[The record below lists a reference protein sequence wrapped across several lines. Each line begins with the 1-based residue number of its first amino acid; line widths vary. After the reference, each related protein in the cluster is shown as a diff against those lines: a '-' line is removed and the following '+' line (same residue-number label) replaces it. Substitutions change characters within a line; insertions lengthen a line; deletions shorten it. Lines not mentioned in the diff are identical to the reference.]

1 MNYIVTEEQLRK
13 LTENITKVTGL
24 IKEQALTIPY
34 TFEGSHSVPANEG
47 NKCDAL
53 HGFQLDRIGANMNGE
68 VKKELDKFS
77 GQGVWV
83 SNVEVTVDIDNLK
96 VDWVV
101 TIDKSDDGQFWN
113 GFTSRG
119 AGCNSDIQNRWKSE
133 DKEHQNGP
141 NSIVSK
147 IKEKG
152 ICKGDVKIELVKKVD
167 KIFEK
172 DYSQFS
178 FVQGFYRY
186 KCVPKRTNTSN
197 QMKKS
202 FVGYTKEN
210 SLDDYT
216 GVYVGKDAEGKENK
230 SELKKVDDKLFSEV
244 KQYGF
249 KIKVYLTQTT
259 QKDVFNVEAESLGIK
274 SSSGTAKFNRNG
286 FGEVCSASINATA
299 ELTWAASKIAKKDK
313 ATVNLVG
320 QKEGVSCD
328 AQPEPQ
334 KPVTPTTPQQPEPQK
349 PVTPTTPQQPE
360 PQKPVTSTNSQTSTT
375 NNTKVPLPAGVT
387 YRKKYVAKESITNNS
402 IVSEDVENTK
412 QSNRKIGL
420 DAIFVGG
427 VDDKEGYYP
436 LEEQLS
442 IFKKGFGGKNV
453 KAFGYKTP
461 HETILKYLTLY
472 PKIPIFLF
480 SAGCNLADD
489 IIDSEF
495 VDKKKLYLIEPWS
508 RSLNELNQSVT
519 KAIKKGLPP
528 KNVFVWKESV
538 GRGSGISGASD
549 SEGGPGIEGH
559 WNSLITVPN
568 KLNY

>member
-1 MNYIVTEEQLRK
+1 MNYIITEEQLRK
-13 LTENITKVTGL
+13 LTENITEITGL
-24 IKEQALTIPY
+24 IKEQALTLPY
-34 TFEGSHSVPANEG
+34 TFKGSHSVPANEE

-53 HGFQLDRIGANMNGE
+53 HGFQLERIKADMNGI
-68 VKKELDKFS
+68 VKKELDRFS

-133 DKEHQNGP
+133 DEEHKNGP

-152 ICKGDVKIELVKKVD
+152 ICKGDVEIELVKKVD

-230 SELKKVDDKLFSEV
+230 TVLTKKDNKLFSEA
-244 KQYGF
+244 KQYGT

-259 QKDVFNVEAESLGIK
+259 QKDVFNVEAESVGIK

-299 ELTWAASKIAKKDK
+299 ELTKLGSAIAKKDK

-328 AQPEPQ
+328 AQPEQ
-334 KPVTPTTPQQPEPQK
+334 KPVTPTTPQQPEQK
-349 PVTPTTPQQPE
+349 PVTPTT
-360 PQKPVTSTNSQTSTT
+360 SQTSTT
-375 NNTKVPLPAGVT
+375 NSTKVPLPAGVT
-387 YRKKYVAKESITNNS
+387 FRKKYVAKESTTNNL
-402 IVSEDVENTK
+402 IVSEDVKNTE
-412 QSNRKIGL
+412 QSNKKIGL

-427 VDDKEGYYP
+427 IDDKEGYYS

-453 KAFGYKTP
+453 KAFGHKTP

-519 KAIKKGLPP
+519 RAIKKGLPA

>member
-1 MNYIVTEEQLRK
+1 MNYIITEEQLRK
-13 LTENITKVTGL
+13 LTENINEVTGL
-24 IKEQALTIPY
+24 IKEQALTLPY
-34 TFEGSHSVPANEG
+34 TVKGSHTVPANEQ

-53 HGFQLDRIGANMNGE
+53 HGFQLGRTGANMNGK
-68 VKKELDKFS
+68 VKEELDKFS

-101 TIDKSDDGQFWN
+101 TIDKSNDGQFWN

-119 AGCNSDIQNRWKSE
+119 AGCNNDIQNRWKSE
-133 DKEHQNGP
+133 ESGNGP

-147 IKEKG
+147 INEAG
-152 ICKGDVKIELVKKVD
+152 ICKGDVEIELVKKVD
-167 KIFEK
+167 KIFQGNN
-172 DYSQFS
+172 SQFS

-230 SELKKVDDKLFSEV
+230 TVLTKKDNKLFSEA
-244 KQYGF
+244 KQYGT

-259 QKDVFNVEAESLGIK
+259 QKDVFNVEAESVGIK

-299 ELTWAASKIAKKDK
+299 ELTWVGTQVAGKDK

-328 AQPEPQ
+328 AQPEQ
-334 KPVTPTTPQQPEPQK
+334 KPVTPTTPQQPEQK

-360 PQKPVTSTNSQTSTT
+360 QKPVTPTT
-375 NNTKVPLPAGVT
+375 PQQPKKNTTGPQV
-387 YRKKYVAKESITNNS
+387 KK
-402 IVSEDVENTK
+402 
-412 QSNRKIGL
+412 
-420 DAIFVGG
+420 
-427 VDDKEGYYP
+427 
-436 LEEQLS
+436 
-442 IFKKGFGGKNV
+442 
-453 KAFGYKTP
+453 
-461 HETILKYLTLY
+461 
-472 PKIPIFLF
+472 
-480 SAGCNLADD
+480 
-489 IIDSEF
+489 II
-495 VDKKKLYLIEPWS
+495 S
-508 RSLNELNQSVT
+508 RV
-519 KAIKKGLPP
+519 
-528 KNVFVWKESV
+528 
-538 GRGSGISGASD
+538 
-549 SEGGPGIEGH
+549 
-559 WNSLITVPN
+559 
-568 KLNY
+568 

>member
-1 MNYIVTEEQLRK
+1 MNYIITEEQLRK
-13 LTENITKVTGL
+13 LTENITEVTGL
-24 IKEQALTIPY
+24 IEEQALILPY
-34 TFEGSHSVPANEG
+34 TFKGSHSVPANEE

-53 HGFQLDRIGANMNGE
+53 HGFQLERIKADMNGI
-68 VKKELDKFS
+68 VKKELDRFS

-119 AGCNSDIQNRWKSE
+119 AGCNDDIQNRWKSE
-133 DKEHQNGP
+133 DEDHKNGP

-152 ICKGDVKIELVKKVD
+152 ICKGDVEIELVKKVD

-172 DYSQFS
+172 NYSQFS

-230 SELKKVDDKLFSEV
+230 TVLTIKDNKLFSEA
-244 KQYGF
+244 KQYGI
-249 KIKVYLTQTT
+249 KVKVYLTQTT
-259 QKDVFNVEAESLGIK
+259 QKDVFNVEAESVGIK

-286 FGEVCSASINATA
+286 VGEVCSASINAIA
-299 ELTWAASKIAKKDK
+299 ELTKLGSAIAKKDK
-313 ATVNLVG
+313 TTVNLVG

-328 AQPEPQ
+328 AQPEQ
-334 KPVTPTTPQQPEPQK
+334 KPVTPTTPQQPEQK

-360 PQKPVTSTNSQTSTT
+360 QKPVTPTTSQTSTT
-375 NNTKVPLPAGVT
+375 NSTKVPLPAGVT
-387 YRKKYVAKESITNNS
+387 FRKKYVAKESTTNNL
-402 IVSEDVENTK
+402 IVSEDVKNTE
-412 QSNRKIGL
+412 QSNKKIGL

-427 VDDKEGYYP
+427 IDDKDGYYP
-436 LEEQLS
+436 LEKQLS
-442 IFKKGFGGKNV
+442 IFKQGFSGNNV

-461 HETILKYLTLY
+461 HETILKYLTIY

-519 KAIKKGLPP
+519 RAIKKGLPA

>member
-1 MNYIVTEEQLRK
+1 MNYIITEKQLRL
-13 LTENITKVTGL
+13 LTEKIGL
-24 IKEQALTIPY
+24 LNEQ
-34 TFEGSHSVPANEG
+34 EE
-47 NKCDAL
+47 
-53 HGFQLDRIGANMNGE
+53 
-68 VKKELDKFS
+68 
-77 GQGVWV
+77 
-83 SNVEVTVDIDNLK
+83 
-96 VDWVV
+96 
-101 TIDKSDDGQFWN
+101 
-113 GFTSRG
+113 
-119 AGCNSDIQNRWKSE
+119 
-133 DKEHQNGP
+133 
-141 NSIVSK
+141 
-147 IKEKG
+147 
-152 ICKGDVKIELVKKVD
+152 
-167 KIFEK
+167 
-172 DYSQFS
+172 
-178 FVQGFYRY
+178 
-186 KCVPKRTNTSN
+186 
-197 QMKKS
+197 
-202 FVGYTKEN
+202 
-210 SLDDYT
+210 SLDDYI
-216 GVYVGKDAEGKENK
+216 GVYVGKDSEGKENK
-230 SELKKVDDKLFSEV
+230 TELTKADDKLFTEV
-244 KQYGF
+244 EQYNR
-249 KIKVYLTQTT
+249 KIKVYLTQTDE
-259 QKDVFNVEAESLGIK
+259 KDVFNVEAQSPMAIK

-286 FGEVCSASINATA
+286 LGEVCSASINATVV
-299 ELTWAASKIAKKDK
+299 LTWAASQFAKKDK

-328 AQPEPQ
+328 AKPEPQ
-334 KPVTPTTPQQPEPQK
+334 KPATTTNTQQPEPQK
-349 PVTPTTPQQPE
+349 PATTTNTQQVE
-360 PQKPVTSTNSQTSTT
+360 PQTPTT
-375 NNTKVPLPAGVT
+375 NNTKIPLPANVT
-387 YRKKYVAKESITNNS
+387 YRKKYVAKESTTNNS

-412 QSNRKIGL
+412 ESNKKIGL

-427 VDDKEGYYP
+427 IDDKEGYYS
-436 LEEQLS
+436 LGEQLS

-519 KAIKKGLPP
+519 RAIKKGLPA